1 MIKRM
6 LQFSLGNKFAIFLMV
21 LLVIL
26 GGIYSSFKMKLE
38 LLPDVETPMIT
49 VQTTMPG
56 ATPNTTKTEISDKI
70 DEQIRSMADVKN
82 VSAQSIQNASI
93 VSVEYREGT
102 NLDNAENKLKKELD
116 KIKFSEN
123 IEEPELK
130 RSTMNAFPIVAYSF
144 TSNNDDLK
152 KTTQKLEKQLLPKL
166 QTIDGVQNAQL
177 NGQTSREVSIQ
188 FKQKALEKNGLT
200 VDSAQQYIKNATSE
214 TPLGLFQFN
223 NKEKSVVIDGQ
234 FSSVEGL
241 RNLEIPLSASG
252 TSSAGNS
259 GQQGTTSQQSE
270 NEGSGMSSTSG
281 MKQTS
286 QMSSVKLADVA
297 NVTIGDERKSIS
309 KTNGNDAINVQI
321 IKAQDAN
328 TVQVAKDT
336 KREIDQ
342 FVKENPDLKD
352 TKVMDTAK
360 PIEDAIN
367 TMIEKAILGTIF
379 AIIIILLFLK
389 NIRTTAISIVSIPM
403 SILIAMIALKLCDVS
418 LNILTLGA
426 LTVAIGRVIDDSI
439 VVVENIYRRLS
450 DRGETLRG
458 DNLIIDATKEVFKP
472 IMSSTIVTII
482 VFLPLAFVS
491 GSVGQ
496 MFRPFALA
504 IAFSLLASLLVSIT
518 IVPALSASLF
528 KNGIKQ
534 QKAEKLGFISKQ
546 YKKILHWSLNHKWI
560 VLILS
565 TLLLVLSIGLGAAK
579 LGTSF
584 ISTGEDKYMALTY
597 TPKPGETKQSVLRH
611 AEKVQDYLN
620 KKDKVRTVQ
629 YSVGG
634 ETPTDPTGSSNSLAL
649 MVEYDSNTP
658 NFDKEPDKV
667 LKHIKHY
674 HHPGEWSN
682 QDMGTGGSNN
692 KLEITVTGPSLEAIK
707 GTVKSIEHEMEHTK
721 GLANVKSDLTET
733 YEQYNVKVNQNKAS
747 DNGLSASQV
756 AMTLSQNTPEQS
768 VTKVKEDGKS
778 IDVKVK
784 KEKETHWTKEKLE
797 NTKLQAPTG
806 KSIRL
811 SDIAKLEK
819 SSTPN
824 KIETKAGDYTT
835 KVSAKVTQND
845 VGSVSKNVL
854 TKVDKLDKPHNVKAS
869 VGGANED
876 ISNAIVQLSV
886 AMLAAIIIVYLVLVL
901 TFKGGLAPFAIL
913 FSLPYTIIGVVIALV
928 ISGET
933 ISVPSM
939 IGMLMLIGIVV
950 TNAIVLIDRVINK
963 EKQGLD
969 MQSALQEAGVTRIRP
984 ILMTA
989 LATIAA
995 LLPMLFG
1002 ENSSILISKAMAAT
1016 VIGGLISSTI
1026 LTLIVV
1032 PVIYEVLFTLKSK
1045 LFKRKNKTSK

>member
-1 MIKRM
+1 MGMIKKM

-26 GGIYSSFKMKLE
+26 GGLYSSFKMKLE

-56 ATPNTTKTEISDKI
+56 ATPETTKTEISDKI

-102 NLDNAENKLKKELD
+102 DLDSAENKLKKELD
-116 KIKFSEN
+116 KIKFGEN
-123 IEEPELK
+123 VEEPELK
-130 RSTMNAFPIVAYSF
+130 RQTMNAFPIVAYSF
-144 TSNNDDLK
+144 TSKDNDLK
-152 KTTQKLEKQLLPKL
+152 STTKKLEQQLLPKL

-177 NGQTSREVSIQ
+177 NGQTTREVTIK
-188 FKQKALEKNGLT
+188 FKQSALEKSGLT
-200 VDSAQQYIKNATSE
+200 ADSAQQYIKSATSE
-214 TPLGLFQFN
+214 TPLGLFQFDD
-223 NKEKSVVIDGQ
+223 KEKSIVIDGQ
-234 FSSVEGL
+234 FNSVDGL
-241 RNLEIPLSASG
+241 KNLEIPLSAASATSGNGDDQSNASASGQDAMTG
-252 TSSAGNS
+252 TSATN
-259 GQQGTTSQQSE
+259 TSQ
-270 NEGSGMSSTSG
+270 ST
-281 MKQTS
+281 KIP
-286 QMSSVKLADVA
+286 SVKLADIASVS
-297 NVTIGDERKSIS
+297 IGDERKSIS
-309 KTNGNDAINVQI
+309 KTNGKNAVNVQV

-336 KREIDQ
+336 KKEIDK
-342 FVKENPDLKD
+342 FVKANPELKD

-360 PIEDAIN
+360 PIEDALN

-379 AIIIILLFLK
+379 AIIIILLFLR
-389 NIRTTAISIVSIPM
+389 NIRTTAISVVSIPM
-403 SILIAMIALKLCDVS
+403 SILIAMVALKLCNVS

-450 DRGETLRG
+450 DKGEALVG
-458 DNLIIDATKEVFKP
+458 DSLIIDATREVFKP
-472 IMSSTIVTII
+472 IMSSTIVTIV

-528 KNGIKQ
+528 KKGIKHPRT
-534 QKAEKLGFISKQ
+534 ENLGVVSKQ
-546 YKKILHWSLNHKWI
+546 YQRILKWSLNHKWI
-560 VLILS
+560 VIIVSTVLLIF
-565 TLLLVLSIGLGAAK
+565 SIGLGAAK

-597 TPKPGETKQSVLRH
+597 TPKPGETKQSVLKH
-611 AEKVQDYLN
+611 AEKVQNYLN
-620 KKDKVRTVQ
+620 DKDRVKTVQ

-649 MVEYDSNTP
+649 MVEYDSDTP
-658 NFDKEPDKV
+658 HFDEEPDKV
-667 LKHIKHY
+667 LNHIKRY

-682 QDMGTGGSNN
+682 QDMGTGGTNN
-692 KLEITVTGPSLEAIK
+692 KLEITVTGPSLDAIK
-707 GTVKSIEHEMEHTK
+707 GTVKSIEREMEHTK

-747 DNGLSASQV
+747 ENGLSASQL
-756 AMTLSQNTPEQS
+756 AMTLSQNAPEQAI
-768 VTKVKEDGKS
+768 TKVKENGKS
-778 IDVKVK
+778 VDVKVK
-784 KEKETHWTKEKLE
+784 KDKETHWTKEKLE
-797 NTKLQAPTG
+797 KTELQTPTG
-806 KSIRL
+806 KTIQL
-811 SDIAKLEK
+811 SDIASLEK

-824 KIETKAGDYTT
+824 KIETKAGDYAT
-835 KVSAKVTQND
+835 KVSAKVTQSD
-845 VGSVSKNVL
+845 VGTVSQKVL
-854 TKVDKLDKPHNVKAS
+854 SKVDKLDKPNNVKAS

-876 ISNAIVQLSV
+876 ISNAIIQLSV

-928 ISGET
+928 ITGET

-963 EKQGLD
+963 QHEGLD
-969 MQSALQEAGVTRIRP
+969 MKAALIEAGATRIRP

-995 LLPMLFG
+995 LIPMLFG

-1016 VIGGLISSTI
+1016 VVGGLISSTV

-1032 PVIYEVLFTLKSK
+1032 PVIYELLFTMKNK
-1045 LFKRKNKTSK
+1045 LFKHRKS